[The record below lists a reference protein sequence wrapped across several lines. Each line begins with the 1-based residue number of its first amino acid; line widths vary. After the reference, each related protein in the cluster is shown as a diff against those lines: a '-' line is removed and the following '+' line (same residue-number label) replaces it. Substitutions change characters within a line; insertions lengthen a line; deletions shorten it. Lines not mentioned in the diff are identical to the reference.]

1 MAVNFGELDYFGHA
15 PANELK
21 DKIRGIAYG
30 AIREAFTNW
39 PADESS
45 GFLGEVGGI
54 ISMTEELCDQIDEE
68 VAHKAADVQQILQKF
83 EKTGKLEEGGADGN
97 P

>member
-21 DKIRGIAYG
+21 DKIRGIAYS
-30 AIREAFTNW
+30 AIMENMTREQENANSFR
-39 PADESS
+39 DFVD
-45 GFLGEVGGI
+45 GV
-54 ISMTEELCDQIDEE
+54 MYVTEMICDQIDEE
-68 VAHKAADVQQILQKF
+68 VEHKAADVQQILQKF
-83 EKTGKLEEGGADGN
+83 EKNGKLEAGDTYAGN

>member
-1 MAVNFGELDYFGHA
+1 MAVNFGELDYMGHA

-21 DKIRGIAYG
+21 DKIRGIAYS
-30 AIREAFTNW
+30 AIMENLTREQENANSFR
-39 PADESS
+39 DFVD
-45 GFLGEVGGI
+45 GV
-54 ISMTEELCDQIDEE
+54 MYVTEMICEEIDDE
-68 VAHKAADVQQILQKF
+68 VAQKAADVQQILQKF

>member
-21 DKIRGIAYG
+21 DKIRGIAYS
-30 AIREAFTNW
+30 AIMENLTREQENANSFR
-39 PADESS
+39 DFVD
-45 GFLGEVGGI
+45 GV
-54 ISMTEELCDQIDEE
+54 MYVTEMIFEEIDDE
-68 VAHKAADVQQILQKF
+68 VAHKAADVQQILQMF
-83 EKTGKLEEGGADGN
+83 EKTGRLEEGGADGN